1 MGVIKRQGIKQV
13 IINLAGVVFGAL
25 NTIFIYP
32 MAMSLEEIGIFQF
45 VLRAAGFFMPFALLA
60 NHIVSIHYFPRFK
73 EEKKGHHG
81 FLGFILLSAG
91 ITTSFFVFLLWVFK
105 VPVASYYGQKSEMFL
120 NYLGYLT
127 PVLILMSFSQL
138 LSVYISNFQRIV
150 VPSIFTNLM
159 MKFFL
164 SLLAVAYFWSWI
176 SFEGLF
182 NGLVMTCL
190 LVLLGLIWYLGR
202 LKEWHIRPDWKFLT
216 PPLKKDIGTY
226 FWYNTLFGLG
236 FTIATQPDV
245 LMVGTLSGLTNVAL
259 YTPGFF
265 IAEAIDAPRK
275 ALLTITGPMIAASL
289 AENNMTHVEELYKKT
304 SLNQLIMG
312 IFLLA
317 CAWLCAGYLFEIMP
331 NGHRFTDG
339 KIIILILGIA
349 RVVDMSFG
357 ANYEI
362 LNYSKY
368 FRLNFWAVL
377 ITAVLTVVLNIVLIR
392 EFSFYG
398 AAYATLFSIILYN
411 LFKSGVIYA
420 KFGIH
425 PFSMPTIIV
434 VLAGLAAYFLSSWI
448 PEMQSPLSNMVLKC
462 LVMVLSYGAIIYV
475 SKASPD
481 LNSIFTDW
489 KNKFLKHK

>member
-13 IINLAGVVFGAL
+13 IINLAGVFFGAL

-32 MAMSLEEIGIFQF
+32 LAMSLEEIGIFQF

-60 NHIVSIHYFPRFK
+60 NHIVAIHYFPRFK

-81 FLGFILLSAG
+81 FLGLILISAG
-91 ITTSFFVFLLWVFK
+91 ITASIFVFLLWVFQ
-105 VPVASYYGQKSEMFL
+105 VPVSSYYGQKSEMFL

-127 PVLILMSFSQL
+127 PVLVLMSFSQL
-138 LSVYISNFQRIV
+138 LSVYTSNFQRIV

-159 MKFFL
+159 MKFLL
-164 SLLAVAYFWSWI
+164 SVLAIAYYWSFI
-176 SFEGLF
+176 SFKGMF
-182 NGLVMTCL
+182 NGLVLTCL
-190 LVLLGLIWYLGR
+190 IILMGLVWYLVS

-275 ALLTITGPMIAASL
+275 ALLTITGPMIATSL
-289 AENNMTHVEELYKKT
+289 AEKNMVHVAELYKKT
-304 SLNQLIMG
+304 SLNQLVMG
-312 IFLLA
+312 VYLLA
-317 CAWLCAGYLFEIMP
+317 SAWLCADYLFQIMP
-331 NGHRFTDG
+331 NGHRFVDG

-392 EFSFYG
+392 EYSFYG

-425 PFSMPTIIV
+425 PFSKYTLV
-434 VLAGLAAYFLSSWI
+434 VILSGFIAYFLAYMT
-448 PEMQSPLSNMVLKC
+448 PEMSAPWTNMILKC
-462 LVMVLSYGAIIYV
+462 AVMGVIYGVFIFITKV
-475 SKASPD
+475 SPD
-481 LNSIFTDW
+481 LNSIFLDW
-489 KNKFLKHK
+489 KNKLIK